1 MYGKIPQQ
9 TIVSFVLYFTS
20 FPTQY
25 NCKATSRYILTQTYE
40 LTKNRRKKTTKR
52 NDKGNDCEQTG
63 TCRWSYHFDASA
75 HLVNKK
81 PTCRSPEDI
90 SWSILTFSF
99 DSLEMNLFFFQNSD
113 PFCYITGW
121 YQCSDIVCQRYHN
134 QRLGEFP
141 CLRAS
146 FCRMCA
152 MILRVTSGVA
162 LTKRRD

>member
-75 HLVNKK
+75 HHVNKT
-81 PTCRSPEDI
+81 PTCGSPEDI
-90 SWSILTFSF
+90 AWSILTFPF
-99 DSLEMNLFFFQNSD
+99 DSLVMNFHILFVISLADTNAQILSGQGVKTRDWVDSLAYVLHF
-113 PFCYITGW
+113 
-121 YQCSDIVCQRYHN
+121 V
-134 QRLGEFP
+134 
-141 CLRAS
+141 A
-146 FCRMCA
+146 CA
-152 MILRVTSGVA
+152 
-162 LTKRRD
+162 RRSSESPLVLH